1 MSASILL
8 LASAL
13 AITLFAKSE
22 LIISTSQKDCPVAKE
37 LTESKIMQALDFAY
51 DKAMTGLPGLDSAIE
66 MANSY
71 LKETGSLEEKA
82 NSLVRWQNTKAATS
96 GFLTGLGGLLVMPV
110 TIPANLAS
118 VYFIQIRMIAAI
130 AHMAGYNVRDDKV
143 KAMVYACL
151 TGNAAK
157 EVLKDV
163 GIQFG
168 KKLAQASINR
178 ITGATIISINK
189 AVGFRLLTKAGTTG
203 VVNLGK
209 MVPILGGVIGGA
221 VDLAMTNIVGNTAV
235 KVFISEEPE
244 ALAAPEA

>member
-1 MSASILL
+1 M
-8 LASAL
+8 
-13 AITLFAKSE
+13 AK
-22 LIISTSQKDCPVAKE
+22 D

-66 MANSY
+66 MAESY
-71 LKETGSLEEKA
+71 MKESGTLEDRV

-96 GFLTGLGGLLVMPV
+96 GFITGLGGLLVMPV

-130 AHMAGYNVRDDKV
+130 AHMAGYDVRSDKV

-157 EVLKDV
+157 EVQKDV

-168 KKLAQASINR
+168 KKLAQASINK
-178 ITGATIISINK
+178 ITGATIVRINK

-203 VVNLGK
+203 VVNLSK

-221 VDLAMTNIVGNTAV
+221 VDLAATNIVGNVAV
-235 KVFISEEPE
+235 KLFVASESH
-244 ALAAPEA
+244 ATTMS

>member
-1 MSASILL
+1 M
-8 LASAL
+8 
-13 AITLFAKSE
+13 AK
-22 LIISTSQKDCPVAKE
+22 D

-51 DKAMTGLPGLDSAIE
+51 EKAMTGLPGLDSAVE
-66 MANSY
+66 MAESY
-71 LKETGSLEEKA
+71 MKEQGTLEDQA

-96 GFLTGLGGLLVMPV
+96 GFVTGLGGLLVMPV

-130 AHMAGYNVRDDKV
+130 AHMAGHDVRDDKV

-178 ITGATIISINK
+178 ITGATLTKINQ
-189 AVGFRLLTKAGTTG
+189 AVGFRLITKAGTTG
-203 VVNLGK
+203 IVNLSK

-221 VDLAMTNIVGNTAV
+221 VDLTATNIVGSTAV
-235 KVFISEEPE
+235 KLFITEDTK
-244 ALAAPEA
+244 AIA

>member
-1 MSASILL
+1 MEPL
-8 LASAL
+8 
-13 AITLFAKSE
+13 
-22 LIISTSQKDCPVAKE
+22 VAKD

-51 DKAMTGLPGLDSAIE
+51 EKAMTGLPGLDSAVE
-66 MANSY
+66 MAESY
-71 LKETGSLEEKA
+71 MKEQGTLEDQA

-96 GFLTGLGGLLVMPV
+96 GFVTGLGGLLVMPV

-130 AHMAGYNVRDDKV
+130 AHMAGHDVRDDKV

-178 ITGATIISINK
+178 ITGATLTKINQ

-203 VVNLGK
+203 IVNLSK

-221 VDLAMTNIVGNTAV
+221 VDLTATNIVGSTAV
-235 KVFISEEPE
+235 KLFITEDTK
-244 ALAAPEA
+244 AIA

>member
-1 MSASILL
+1 M
-8 LASAL
+8 
-13 AITLFAKSE
+13 
-22 LIISTSQKDCPVAKE
+22 AKE
-37 LTESKIMQALDFAY
+37 LTESKIIQALDFAY
-51 DKAMTGLPGLDSAIE
+51 EKAMTGLPGFDSAIE
-66 MANSY
+66 MAESY
-71 LKETGSLEEKA
+71 MKESGSLEDKA

-96 GFLTGLGGLLVMPV
+96 GFLTGLGGLLAMPV

-130 AHMAGYNVRDDKV
+130 AFMGGYDIKDDKV
-143 KAMVYACL
+143 KATVYACL

-163 GIQFG
+163 GIQVG

-178 ITGATIISINK
+178 ITGATLIRINK

-221 VDLAMTNIVGNTAV
+221 VDLAATNIVGNTAV
-235 KVFISEEPE
+235 KLFIAEEAQTVSSP
-244 ALAAPEA
+244 AA

>member
-1 MSASILL
+1 M
-8 LASAL
+8 
-13 AITLFAKSE
+13 
-22 LIISTSQKDCPVAKE
+22 AKE

-51 DKAMTGLPGLDSAIE
+51 EKAMTGLPGFDSAIE
-66 MANSY
+66 MAESY
-71 LKETGSLEEKA
+71 MKESGSLEDKA

-130 AHMAGYNVRDDKV
+130 AYMGGYDIKDDKV
-143 KAMVYACL
+143 KTTVYACL

-163 GIQFG
+163 GIQVG

-178 ITGATIISINK
+178 ITGATIIRINK

-221 VDLAMTNIVGNTAV
+221 VDLATTNVVGNTAV
-235 KVFISEEPE
+235 KLFITEE
-244 ALAAPEA
+244 AQTAASPAA

>member
-1 MSASILL
+1 M
-8 LASAL
+8 
-13 AITLFAKSE
+13 
-22 LIISTSQKDCPVAKE
+22 AKE

-51 DKAMTGLPGLDSAIE
+51 EKAMTGLPGLDSAVE
-66 MANSY
+66 MAESY
-71 LKETGSLEEKA
+71 MKESGSLEDKA

-96 GFLTGLGGLLVMPV
+96 GFVTGLGGLLVMPV

-130 AHMAGYNVRDDKV
+130 AHMAGYDVRDDKV

-168 KKLAQASINR
+168 KKLAQASINK
-178 ITGATIISINK
+178 ITGPTLTKINQ

-203 VVNLGK
+203 IVNLSK

-221 VDLAMTNIVGNTAV
+221 VDLTATNIVGSTAV
-235 KVFISEEPE
+235 RLFITEG
-244 ALAAPEA
+244 AKAPA

>member
-1 MSASILL
+1 M
-8 LASAL
+8 
-13 AITLFAKSE
+13 
-22 LIISTSQKDCPVAKE
+22 AKE

>member
-1 MSASILL
+1 M
-8 LASAL
+8 
-13 AITLFAKSE
+13 
-22 LIISTSQKDCPVAKE
+22 AKE

-51 DKAMTGLPGLDSAIE
+51 EKAMTGLPGLDSAIE
-66 MANSY
+66 MAESY
-71 LKETGSLEEKA
+71 MKESGSLEDKA
-82 NSLVRWQNTKAATS
+82 NSLVRWQNTKSATS

-130 AHMAGYNVRDDKV
+130 AHMGGYDIKDDKV
-143 KAMVYACL
+143 KTTVYACL

-163 GIQFG
+163 GIQVG

-178 ITGATIISINK
+178 ITGATLIRINK

-221 VDLAMTNIVGNTAV
+221 VDLATTNAVGNVAV
-235 KVFISEEPE
+235 KLFISEDTQTVASP
-244 ALAAPEA
+244 AA

>member
-1 MSASILL
+1 MHWRVGPLS
-8 LASAL
+8 
-13 AITLFAKSE
+13 LFKE
-22 LIISTSQKDCPVAKE
+22 KFVAKE
-37 LTESKIMQALDFAY
+37 LTESKIMQALDYAY
-51 DKAMTGLPGLDSAIE
+51 EKAMNGLPGVDSAIE
-66 MANSY
+66 MAESY
-71 LKETGSLEEKA
+71 MREPGTLEDKA

-96 GFLTGLGGLLVMPV
+96 GFVTGLGGLLVMPV

-118 VYFIQIRMIAAI
+118 VCFIQIRMIAAI
-130 AHMAGYNVRDDKV
+130 AHMAGYNVHDDKV

-178 ITGATIISINK
+178 ITGATIIRINK

-203 VVNLGK
+203 VVNLSK

-221 VDLAMTNIVGNTAV
+221 VDAATTNIVGNAAV
-235 KVFISEEPE
+235 SVFIADESSTTP
-244 ALAAPEA
+244 APVV

>member
-1 MSASILL
+1 M
-8 LASAL
+8 
-13 AITLFAKSE
+13 
-22 LIISTSQKDCPVAKE
+22 AKE
-37 LTESKIMQALDFAY
+37 LTESKIMQALDYAY
-51 DKAMTGLPGLDSAIE
+51 DKAMNGLPGIDSAVE
-66 MANSY
+66 MADSY
-71 LKETGSLEEKA
+71 MRESGSLEDKA

-96 GFLTGLGGLLVMPV
+96 GFVTGLGGLLVMPV

-130 AHMAGYNVRDDKV
+130 AHMAGYDVRDDKV

-163 GIQFG
+163 GIQLG
-168 KKLAQASINR
+168 KKFAQASIKR
-178 ITGATIISINK
+178 ITGATIVRINK

-203 VVNLGK
+203 VLNLSK

-221 VDLAMTNIVGNTAV
+221 FDAATTNIVGNAAV
-235 KVFISEEPE
+235 SVFITGDESTTP
-244 ALAAPEA
+244 APVI

>member
-1 MSASILL
+1 M
-8 LASAL
+8 
-13 AITLFAKSE
+13 
-22 LIISTSQKDCPVAKE
+22 AKE

-51 DKAMTGLPGLDSAIE
+51 EKAMTGLPGLDSAVE
-66 MANSY
+66 MAESY
-71 LKETGSLEEKA
+71 MKESGSLEDKA

-96 GFLTGLGGLLVMPV
+96 GFVTGLGGLLVMPV

-130 AHMAGYNVRDDKV
+130 AHMAGYDVRDDKV

-168 KKLAQASINR
+168 KKLAQASINK
-178 ITGATIISINK
+178 ITGATLTKINQ

-203 VVNLGK
+203 IVNLSK

-221 VDLAMTNIVGNTAV
+221 VDLTATNIVGSTAV
-235 KVFISEEPE
+235 RLFITEDTKT
-244 ALAAPEA
+244 AA

>member
-1 MSASILL
+1 M
-8 LASAL
+8 
-13 AITLFAKSE
+13 AK
-22 LIISTSQKDCPVAKE
+22 D

-51 DKAMTGLPGLDSAIE
+51 EKAMTGLPGLDSAVE
-66 MANSY
+66 MAESY
-71 LKETGSLEEKA
+71 MKEQGTLEDQA

-96 GFLTGLGGLLVMPV
+96 GFVTGLGGLLVMPV

-130 AHMAGYNVRDDKV
+130 AHMAGHDVRDDKV

-178 ITGATIISINK
+178 ITGATLTKINQ

-203 VVNLGK
+203 IVNLSK

-221 VDLAMTNIVGNTAV
+221 VDLTATNIVGSTAV
-235 KVFISEEPE
+235 KLFITEDTK
-244 ALAAPEA
+244 AIA

>member
-1 MSASILL
+1 M
-8 LASAL
+8 
-13 AITLFAKSE
+13 
-22 LIISTSQKDCPVAKE
+22 AKE

-51 DKAMTGLPGLDSAIE
+51 EKAMTGLPGLDSAVE
-66 MANSY
+66 MAESY
-71 LKETGSLEEKA
+71 MKESGSLEDRA

-96 GFLTGLGGLLVMPV
+96 GFVTGLGGLLVMPV

-130 AHMAGYNVRDDKV
+130 AHMAGYDVRDDKV

-168 KKLAQASINR
+168 KKLAQASINK
-178 ITGATIISINK
+178 ITGATLTKINQ

-203 VVNLGK
+203 IVNLSK

-221 VDLAMTNIVGNTAV
+221 VDLTATNIVGSTAV
-235 KVFISEEPE
+235 RLFITED
-244 ALAAPEA
+244 AKTAA

>member
-1 MSASILL
+1 
-8 LASAL
+8 
-13 AITLFAKSE
+13 
-22 LIISTSQKDCPVAKE
+22 
-37 LTESKIMQALDFAY
+37 
-51 DKAMTGLPGLDSAIE
+51 
-66 MANSY
+66 
-71 LKETGSLEEKA
+71 
-82 NSLVRWQNTKAATS
+82 
-96 GFLTGLGGLLVMPV
+96 MPV

>member
-1 MSASILL
+1 M
-8 LASAL
+8 
-13 AITLFAKSE
+13 
-22 LIISTSQKDCPVAKE
+22 AKE

-66 MANSY
+66 MADSY

>member
-1 MSASILL
+1 MEPL
-8 LASAL
+8 
-13 AITLFAKSE
+13 
-22 LIISTSQKDCPVAKE
+22 VAKD

-51 DKAMTGLPGLDSAIE
+51 EKAMTGLPGLDSAVE
-66 MANSY
+66 MAKSY
-71 LKETGSLEEKA
+71 MKEQGTLEDQA

-96 GFLTGLGGLLVMPV
+96 GFVTGLGGLLVMPV

-130 AHMAGYNVRDDKV
+130 AHMAGHDVRDDKV

-178 ITGATIISINK
+178 ITGATLTKINQ

-203 VVNLGK
+203 IVNLSK

-221 VDLAMTNIVGNTAV
+221 VDLTATNIVGSTAV
-235 KVFISEEPE
+235 KLFITEDTK
-244 ALAAPEA
+244 AIA